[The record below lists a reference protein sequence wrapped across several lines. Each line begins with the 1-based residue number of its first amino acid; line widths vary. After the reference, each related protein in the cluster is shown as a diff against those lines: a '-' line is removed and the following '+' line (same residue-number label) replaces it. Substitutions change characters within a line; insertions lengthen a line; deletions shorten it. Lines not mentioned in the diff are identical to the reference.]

1 MKQTAVEWLEEQII
15 CQQNIYIDL
24 GKKNKTLKKQ
34 VDAILTAT
42 TLLKMKCEQ
51 AKEMEK
57 ENVKNGYGDGIETI
71 RKSFSVSSHI
81 PKGAEEYYNET
92 FNK

>member
-57 ENVKNGYGDGIETI
+57 EQQGYSEEEVLEFLINCPTNTEKDTIEWFEQFKN
-71 RKSFSVSSHI
+71 K
-81 PKGAEEYYNET
+81 
-92 FNK
+92 